1 VSRANQ
7 EKKMKIRHFAPCAAI
22 VLTASLMSP
31 SATQAESAADFYR
44 GKTITFLVGSG
55 AGGSYDIYA
64 RALAAHLPKHIP
76 GNPKIV
82 VKLTG
87 GSGAGL
93 PAAIQMQ
100 STVARDGTV
109 FSMTQQTIVVSQVIE
124 TVSAG
129 KFDVRTW
136 HWMGLMAPVRN
147 MLAVWHTAPA
157 QTLEA
162 AREHEVVI
170 GASARTS
177 PTYIVPKIVNEIYG
191 TKFKIVLGYRS
202 AQELNIAMER
212 GETQGRGASWLS
224 VITQAPD
231 YITQKK
237 LKALVVDGLTKEP
250 TLPGVPRLMDLAST
264 PEQRQA
270 VALISSAAEFG
281 RAVFLPPDTPADRV
295 DAMRRAF
302 DATMKD
308 PEFLAEAQKRKVPIV
323 PQSGETLDRLAA
335 DVVSAS
341 APAVKLARELMG
353 TD

>member
-1 VSRANQ
+1 M
-7 EKKMKIRHFAPCAAI
+7 KMKP
-22 VLTASLMSP
+22 VASCVVAMLVTTLLS
-31 SATQAESAADFYR
+31 SACWAESAADFYR
-44 GKTITFLVGSG
+44 GKTLTFLVGSG
-55 AGGSYDIYA
+55 VGGSYDVYA
-64 RALAAHLPKHIP
+64 RTLAAHLPRHIP
-76 GNPKIV
+76 GNPAVV

-136 HWMGLMAPVRN
+136 HWVGLMAPVRN

-170 GASARTS
+170 GASARSS
-177 PTYIVPKIVNEIYG
+177 PMYIVPKVANEIYG
-191 TKFKIVLGYRS
+191 TRFKIVLGYRS

-212 GETQGRGASWLS
+212 GEIQARGASWLS
-224 VITQAPD
+224 VITQAPH
-231 YITQKK
+231 YIAEKK
-237 LKALVVDGLTKEP
+237 LKPLVVDGLTKEP
-250 TLPGVPRLMDLAST
+250 TLPDVPLLVDLART

-281 RAVFLPPDTPADRV
+281 RAVFLPPGTPADRV
-295 DAMRRAF
+295 EAMRRAF

-308 PEFLAEAQKRKVPIV
+308 PEFLAEAAKRQIPIE
-323 PQSGETLDRLAA
+323 PQPGAALDRIAA
-335 DVVSAS
+335 EVVGAS
-341 APAVKLARELMG
+341 PAAVKIARELMG
-353 TD
+353 SE